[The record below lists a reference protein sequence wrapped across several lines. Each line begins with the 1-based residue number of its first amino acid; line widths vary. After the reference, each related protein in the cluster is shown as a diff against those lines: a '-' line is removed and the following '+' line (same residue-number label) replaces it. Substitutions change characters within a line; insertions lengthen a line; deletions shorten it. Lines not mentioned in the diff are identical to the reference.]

1 MTAITLIRGAIT
13 NWREYLV
20 LCKPRIVSLIVFT
33 AIVGMF
39 LSTPE
44 LVPWQVF
51 LLGSLGIGLGAASAA
66 AINHLIDEKAD
77 ALMARTQA
85 RPLPTGKLNREQA
98 LLFAIALGLLSMVIL
113 YFLINPLTA
122 WLTLASMFGYGI
134 VYTVFLKRATPQN
147 VVLGGA
153 AGAMPPVLGWA
164 AVTGELHVHAFL
176 LFLIIFVW
184 TPPHFWALALARR
197 EEYSRAK
204 FPMLPVT
211 HGVDFT
217 KQQVVLY
224 TFLLFAVSLLPFIS
238 QMSGL
243 VYLIGAIGL
252 GGRFLYLALALYR
265 HTSNPLAMKT
275 FSYSI
280 LYLAA
285 LFAFLLIDHYLP
297 GSLLSI

>member
-1 MTAITLIRGAIT
+1 MTTITLIRGALT

-39 LSTPE
+39 LSVPE

-77 ALMARTQA
+77 AVMARTQA
-85 RPLPTGKLNREQA
+85 RPLPTGKLTREQA
-98 LLFAIALGLLSMVIL
+98 LVFAITLGLLAMAIL
-113 YFLINPLTA
+113 YFLVNPLTA

-134 VYTVFLKRATPQN
+134 IYTAFLKRATPQN
-147 VVLGGA
+147 IVLGGA

-197 EEYSRAK
+197 EEYGRAN

-224 TFLLFAVSLLPFIS
+224 TFLLFAVSLLPFAS

-243 VYLIGAIGL
+243 VYLVGAIGL

-265 HTSNPLAMKT
+265 HTSNELAMKT
-275 FSYSI
+275 FGYSI
-280 LYLAA
+280 FYLAA
-285 LFAFLLIDHYLP
+285 LFAFLLTDHYLP
-297 GSLLSI
+297 KSL

>member
-1 MTAITLIRGAIT
+1 MTTMTLIRGALT
-13 NWREYLV
+13 QWREYLA

-33 AIVGMF
+33 AIAGMF
-39 LSTPE
+39 LSVPG
-44 LVPWQVF
+44 LAPWQVF
-51 LLGSLGIGLGAASAA
+51 LFGSLGIGLGAASAA

-77 ALMARTQA
+77 AVMVRTQA
-85 RPLPTGKLNREQA
+85 RPLPTGKLDREQA
-98 LLFAIALGLLSMVIL
+98 LTFAIILGLLSMAIL
-113 YFLINPLTA
+113 YFLVNPLTA

-134 VYTVFLKRATPQN
+134 IYTAFLKRATPQN
-147 VVLGGA
+147 IVLGGA

-197 EEYSRAK
+197 EEYGRANI
-204 FPMLPVT
+204 PMLPVT
-211 HGVDFT
+211 HGVEFT

-224 TFLLFAVSLLPFIS
+224 TFLLLAVSLLPFVS

-243 VYLIGAIGL
+243 VYLLAALAL
-252 GGRFLYLALALYR
+252 GGRFVYLALGLYR
-265 HTSNPLAMKT
+265 DDGDQQALKT

-280 LYLAA
+280 IYLAA
-285 LFAFLLIDHYLP
+285 LFAFLLLDHYLP
-297 GSLLSI
+297 KFV

>member
-1 MTAITLIRGAIT
+1 MTTITLIRGALT

-39 LSTPE
+39 LSVPE
-44 LVPWQVF
+44 LAPWQVF

-77 ALMARTQA
+77 ALMARTQG
-85 RPLPTGKLNREQA
+85 RPLPSGKIDREQA
-98 LLFAIALGLLSMVIL
+98 LAFAIMLGLLSMAIL
-113 YFLINPLTA
+113 YFLVNPLTA

-134 VYTVFLKRATPQN
+134 IYTAFLKRATPQN
-147 VVLGGA
+147 IVLGGA
-153 AGAMPPVLGWA
+153 AGAMPPVLGWT

-197 EEYSRAK
+197 EEYSRAN

-211 HGVDFT
+211 HGIDFT

-224 TFLLFAVSLLPFIS
+224 TFLLFAVSLLPFVS

-243 VYLIGAIGL
+243 VYLVGAVVL

-265 HTSNPLAMKT
+265 HTSNELAMKT
-275 FSYSI
+275 FGYSI
-280 LYLAA
+280 FYLAA
-285 LFAFLLIDHYLP
+285 LFAFLLVDHYLP
-297 GSLLSI
+297 KFL

>member
-1 MTAITLIRGAIT
+1 MTTITLIRGALT

-39 LSTPE
+39 LSVPE

-77 ALMARTQA
+77 AVMARTQA
-85 RPLPTGKLNREQA
+85 RPLPTGKLTREQA
-98 LLFAIALGLLSMVIL
+98 LVFAITLGLLAMAIL
-113 YFLINPLTA
+113 YFLVNPLTA

-134 VYTVFLKRATPQN
+134 IYTAFLKRATPQN
-147 VVLGGA
+147 IVLGGA

-197 EEYSRAK
+197 EEYGCAN

-224 TFLLFAVSLLPFIS
+224 TFLLFAVSLLPFAS

-243 VYLIGAIGL
+243 VYLVGAIGL

-265 HTSNPLAMKT
+265 HTSNELAMKT
-275 FSYSI
+275 FGYSI
-280 LYLAA
+280 FYLAA
-285 LFAFLLIDHYLP
+285 LFAFLLTDHYLP
-297 GSLLSI
+297 KSL

>member
-1 MTAITLIRGAIT
+1 MTTMTLIRGALT
-13 NWREYLV
+13 QWREYLA

-33 AIVGMF
+33 AIAGMF
-39 LSTPE
+39 LSVPG
-44 LVPWQVF
+44 LAPWQVF
-51 LLGSLGIGLGAASAA
+51 LFGSLGIGLGAASAA

-77 ALMARTQA
+77 AVMVRTQA
-85 RPLPTGKLNREQA
+85 RPLPTGKLDREQA
-98 LLFAIALGLLSMVIL
+98 LTFAIILGLLSMVIL
-113 YFLINPLTA
+113 YFLVNPLTA

-134 VYTVFLKRATPQN
+134 IYTAFLKRATPQN
-147 VVLGGA
+147 IVLGGA

-197 EEYSRAK
+197 EEYGRANI
-204 FPMLPVT
+204 PMLPVT
-211 HGVDFT
+211 HGVEFT

-224 TFLLFAVSLLPFIS
+224 TFLLLAVSLLPFVS

-243 VYLIGAIGL
+243 VYLLAALAL
-252 GGRFLYLALALYR
+252 GGRFVYLALGLYR
-265 HTSNPLAMKT
+265 DDGDQQALKT

-280 LYLAA
+280 IYLAA
-285 LFAFLLIDHYLP
+285 LFAFLLLDHYLP
-297 GSLLSI
+297 KFV